1 MTKNSG
7 KGPSAVT
14 ISCHFSPLLFSSNCF
29 TLSNEASSIHWA
41 FSRRIKRGFSWLSLW
56 SCFRTAGRS
65 STFPRGG
72 TSKSPLTFSREAL
85 RSPQIP
91 PSSLRLPTLPSTLT
105 KLKLRLDIKT
115 NWRIKRFLPV
125 PDCPMTKRGP
135 TASPLSTKERYSSS
149 WDSSCLRPKK
159 GSSRTFTR
167 LLCLWVRLAS
177 KTEWYSSSIARL
189 GRTFSSRSNKSTS
202 L

>member
-7 KGPSAVT
+7 KGPSAVK

-29 TLSNEASSIHWA
+29 TLSNEATSIHWA
-41 FSRRIKRGFSWLSLW
+41 FSRRIRRGFSWLSLW
-56 SCFRTAGRS
+56 RCFRTEGRS
-65 STFPRGG
+65 SA
-72 TSKSPLTFSREAL
+72 FSRGETSSSSL
-85 RSPQIP
+85 IFSKEPLKSPQIP
-91 PSSLRLPTLPSTLT
+91 PSSLRLSTFPSTLT

-115 NWRIKRFLPV
+115 NWRINRFLPV

-135 TASPLSTKERYSSS
+135 TASPFSTRERYSSS

-177 KTEWYSSSIARL
+177 KTEW
-189 GRTFSSRSNKSTS
+189 
-202 L
+202 